1 MFGEGAM
8 TDRPIKPPALSALRA
23 GLEARRQHE
32 VEAEKESKRKADE
45 QQADLR
51 RRLDNFEVTDA
62 DRQMINEKIKQA
74 FERNEKELMF
84 ASFPSEFC
92 TDGGRAII
100 NAHEPPLNPPP
111 KEQKDNEPDWVA
123 TLPMGFRRVYQDW
136 KEHLKPG
143 GYNFSARIV
152 SYPDGKP
159 GDVGLFF
166 SWSIHTDTGAVR

>member
-1 MFGEGAM
+1 MS
-8 TDRPIKPPALSALRA
+8 DSPIKPPALGALRTA
-23 GLEARRQHE
+23 LEMRRQRE
-32 VEAEKESKRKADE
+32 AEAEKELKRKADE
-45 QQADLR
+45 QQSDLR
-51 RRLDNFEVTDA
+51 RRLENFEVTDA

-84 ASFPSEFC
+84 ASFPSEIC

-100 NAHEPPLNPPP
+100 NAHEPPLNPRP

-123 TLPMGFRRVYQDW
+123 TLPMGFRRVYEDW
-136 KEHLKPG
+136 KEHLKPA
-143 GYNFSARIV
+143 GYDFSARIV

-166 SWSIHTDTGAVR
+166 SWSIHEDTGAER